1 MHSRID
7 RPILHEVQRRFGVR
21 RRGIAVKQPPYGEDN
36 CSNNEAN
43 AARFEIE
50 ADADR
55 RADPWT
61 SLPSFDRHG
70 SSFTLL
76 LRRYLLSHLLA
87 RVSLSTRSDRCSRGR
102 RRTVAWWTS
111 RHAAWRPSRASRR
124 RSPGSPTY
132 RYRRRR
138 QPSPPTR
145 VRTRDSMVRVGLAVH
160 DHD

>member
-50 ADADR
+50 AGAHR

-102 RRTVAWWTS
+102 RRTLAWWTS
-111 RHAAWRPSRASRR
+111 RHAALATLVRASL
-124 RSPGSPTY
+124 STPAAAITSNSSTNSGLNGPG
-132 RYRRRR
+132 
-138 QPSPPTR
+138 R
-145 VRTRDSMVRVGLAVH
+145 VSGA
-160 DHD
+160 